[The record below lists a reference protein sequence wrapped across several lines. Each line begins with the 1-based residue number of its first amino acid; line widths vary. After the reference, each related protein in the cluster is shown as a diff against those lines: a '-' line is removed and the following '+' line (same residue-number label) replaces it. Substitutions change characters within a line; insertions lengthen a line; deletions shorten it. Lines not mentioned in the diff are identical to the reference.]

1 MPYCLSCGQN
11 TPEPTNGMCRQCQED
26 LKMAEKH
33 GDGKQRARANGAV
46 DLKYIEDSA
55 RRYAP
60 APIAIA
66 TIVAVQD
73 LKINGSEYGW
83 E

>member
-1 MPYCLSCGQN
+1 
-11 TPEPTNGMCRQCQED
+11 
-26 LKMAEKH
+26 MAEKH